1 MRLLALFVRRHE
13 IGPSDIVDH
22 PIIFLV
28 LVGRAYGSTGPTSK
42 TNNEMFAVDSQGC
55 NQSYGLVR
63 EGADSFQD
71 SSTRVI
77 ESTQGCNQSYGLVS
91 KARRHANTVDLAAAM
106 LHAYVKRAEIQQ
118 DSVKVPAGGGL
129 FENNNGRSREHRIL
143 EEVKVSA
150 DSA

>member
-71 SSTRVI
+71 SLHVAVLDCRVGATALVRPSMLSDGWAQVASPPRSLHI
-77 ESTQGCNQSYGLVS
+77 PRMLRCFPATHDCQS
-91 KARRHANTVDLAAAM
+91 
-106 LHAYVKRAEIQQ
+106 E
-118 DSVKVPAGGGL
+118 
-129 FENNNGRSREHRIL
+129 
-143 EEVKVSA
+143 
-150 DSA
+150 